1 MHTVCTYQHQFIIVL
16 SITVLNIIM
25 DRPCTNMVLYILM
38 SKPEYILMFEP
49 SITVYHLHYIRLCWS
64 YISQHIFI
72 HWKCRFSLYHILF
85 ILNLPLFS
93 FCVRS
98 TCLLCVIYIRYVM
111 MWEIQWKYMYT
122 GVCLQIGTII
132 SFLFLS

>member
-1 MHTVCTYQHQFIIVL
+1 
-16 SITVLNIIM
+16 
-25 DRPCTNMVLYILM
+25 
-38 SKPEYILMFEP
+38 MFEP
-49 SITVYHLHYIRLCWS
+49 SVTVYHLYYIRLCWS

-111 MWEIQWKYMYT
+111 MWEIQWKYIYT
-122 GVCLQIGTII
+122 GVCFTNWNHYII
-132 SFLFLS
+132 PIFVIIKKDGYKLVIYKEKYSHQLLTANSLIPCVFFLLSFLC